1 MRKYKTLRGYRMSK
15 ELKLIPPTDPRVL
28 SMIAPFTDEA
38 LKENDFKDRTE
49 LTDAMFMAM
58 KRYGGLGLSA
68 NQVGLP
74 YRMFVAGGHPQI
86 ENGLSIAMY
95 NPEIKSASDELVTF
109 KEGCLSFPFIFLD
122 VKRPKEVV
130 MTYTDTEG
138 KEQEA
143 HLKGMMARV
152 CLHEYDHMQGR
163 VFTEMVSKFKLQ
175 RAKEKGE
182 KMMKQMRKRQ
192 NAEKS

>member
-1 MRKYKTLRGYRMSK
+1 MK

-38 LKENDFKDRTE
+38 LKEHDFKDRTE

-86 ENGLSIAMY
+86 ENGLSIAMF
-95 NPEIKSASDELVTF
+95 NPMIISTSEEQLIM
-109 KEGCLSFPFIFLD
+109 KEGCLTFPFLFLSI
-122 VKRPKEVV
+122 KRPRKCV
-130 MTYTDTEG
+130 MKYEDTEG
-138 KEQEA
+138 KTQEA
-143 HLKGMMARV
+143 HLDGMMSRI
-152 CLHEYDHMQGR
+152 CQHEYDHTLGR
-163 VFTEMVSKFKLQ
+163 VFTDGISKLKLDM
-175 RAKEKGE
+175 AKKKAAKLLELAK
-182 KMMKQMRKRQ
+182 KQNQ
-192 NAEKS
+192 T